1 MKCEKTDDF
10 FVMRVQISVDL
21 SREQR
26 GKSAVF
32 SPSERVQF
40 RFHLA
45 RNTTPTLFAYGEF
58 YCYAVIFG
66 LRRVVFAARV
76 SGGEENITSRPRLE
90 ISLLRKQKYHAV
102 KDSISLKNHQE
113 GCTYSPLKVVVQ

>member
-45 RNTTPTLFAYGEF
+45 SQAKPKLATFIMPQ
-58 YCYAVIFG
+58 
-66 LRRVVFAARV
+66 AARK
-76 SGGEENITSRPRLE
+76 SKRFRDFFEARTKRTE
-90 ISLLRKQKYHAV
+90 QV
-102 KDSISLKNHQE
+102 KKKDEK
-113 GCTYSPLKVVVQ
+113 P